1 MIADKSQN
9 NKQWP
14 LEGVK
19 VLDLGQIYN
28 GPYAGF
34 LMSHAGADVI
44 KVEPLTGEVLRQ
56 RGGGQVPLSFSM
68 LNTNKRGIAI
78 DLKKN
83 EGKKLLLDLAGEA
96 DVLLENFAPG
106 AMERLGLGIDLFLES
121 NPGLIYASGSGYG
134 LSGPQKNN
142 LAMDL
147 TVQAIGG
154 IMSIN
159 GPETGPPMK
168 AGAAICDFVGGVH
181 LYAGI
186 VTALYEREKTGLGGV
201 VEVAMQEAIYPVLT
215 SNIAS
220 LHKNKWKQPAR
231 RGNKHP
237 TQGSAPYNVYE
248 TTDGYIAIICVK
260 DAHWLSLLK
269 VIAREDLLTDQRFK
283 TQALRATNEDVVD
296 EIVENWTK
304 TKTKDQ
310 AAELLKTNKIPAA
323 PVRNLEEVTQD
334 EHMHERGML
343 NNINHPTMGDV
354 ILPKS
359 PIRFHKT
366 PESELNIEPTI
377 GQHTRE
383 VLVEWLKI
391 SGEKLDTLIRTGV
404 IGENDENKK

>member
-9 NKQWP
+9 NKQLP

-34 LMSHAGADVI
+34 LMAHAGADVI

-134 LSGPQKNN
+134 LSGPKKNN

-391 SGEKLDTLIRTGV
+391 SGEKVDTLIRAGV

>member
-9 NKQWP
+9 DKQWP

-34 LMSHAGADVI
+34 LMAHAGADVI

-134 LSGPQKNN
+134 LSGPKKNN

-383 VLVEWLKI
+383 VLVEWLHI
-391 SGEKLDTLIRTGV
+391 SGEKIDTLIRAGV

>member
-34 LMSHAGADVI
+34 LMAHAGADVI

-134 LSGPQKNN
+134 LSGPKKNN

-269 VIAREDLLTDQRFK
+269 VMAREDLLTDQRFK

-391 SGEKLDTLIRTGV
+391 SGEKVDTLIRAGV

>member
-34 LMSHAGADVI
+34 LMAHAGADVI

-134 LSGPQKNN
+134 LSGPKKNN

-260 DAHWLSLLK
+260 DAHWISLLK

>member
-34 LMSHAGADVI
+34 LMAHAGADVI

-134 LSGPQKNN
+134 LSGPKKNN

-283 TQALRATNEDVVD
+283 TQALRATNEEAVD

>member
-34 LMSHAGADVI
+34 LMAHAGADVI

-134 LSGPQKNN
+134 LSGPKKNN

-283 TQALRATNEDVVD
+283 TQALRATNEEAVD

-404 IGENDENKK
+404 IGENVENKK

>member
-9 NKQWP
+9 NKQLP

-34 LMSHAGADVI
+34 LMAHAGADVI

-134 LSGPQKNN
+134 LSGPKKNN

-237 TQGSAPYNVYE
+237 TKGSAPYNVYE

-391 SGEKLDTLIRTGV
+391 SGEKVDTLIRAGV

>member
-9 NKQWP
+9 KKQWP
-14 LEGVK
+14 LDGVK

-34 LMSHAGADVI
+34 LMAHAGADVI

-83 EGKKLLLDLAGEA
+83 EGKKLLLDLACEA

-106 AMERLGLGIDLFLES
+106 AMERLGLGIDLFLDS
-121 NPGLIYASGSGYG
+121 NPRLIYASGSGYG
-134 LSGPQKNN
+134 LSGSKKNN

-186 VTALYEREKTGLGGV
+186 VTALYDREKTGLGGV

-248 TTDGYIAIICVK
+248 TNDGYIAIICVK
-260 DAHWLSLLK
+260 DSHWLNLLK
-269 VIAREDLLTDQRFK
+269 VIAREDLMTDQRFK
-283 TQALRATNEDVVD
+283 TQALRATNEEVVD

-354 ILPKS
+354 VLPKS

-366 PESELNIEPTI
+366 PESEINIEPTI

-383 VLVEWLKI
+383 VLVEWLQI
-391 SGEKLDTLIRTGV
+391 SGKKVDTLLGAAV
-404 IGENDENKK
+404 IGENHENKK

>member
-34 LMSHAGADVI
+34 LMAHAGADVI

-106 AMERLGLGIDLFLES
+106 AMERLGLGIDLFLDS

-134 LSGPQKNN
+134 LSGPKKNN

-260 DAHWLSLLK
+260 DAHWISLLK

-283 TQALRATNEDVVD
+283 TQALRATNEEAVD

-383 VLVEWLKI
+383 VLVEWLQI
-391 SGEKLDTLIRTGV
+391 SGEKVDTLIRAGV

>member
-9 NKQWP
+9 KKQWP

-34 LMSHAGADVI
+34 LMAHAGADVI

-134 LSGPQKNN
+134 LSGPKKNN

-283 TQALRATNEDVVD
+283 TQALRATNEEAVD

-383 VLVEWLKI
+383 VLVEWLHI
-391 SGEKLDTLIRTGV
+391 SGEKIDTLIRAGV

>member
-9 NKQWP
+9 NKQLP

-34 LMSHAGADVI
+34 LMAHAGADVI

-134 LSGPQKNN
+134 LSGPKKNN

-283 TQALRATNEDVVD
+283 TQALRATNENVVD

>member
-1 MIADKSQN
+1 MIAEKSQN
-9 NKQWP
+9 KKKWP

-34 LMSHAGADVI
+34 LMAHAGADVI

-106 AMERLGLGIDLFLES
+106 AMERLGLGIDLFFES

-134 LSGPQKNN
+134 LSGPKKNN

-220 LHKNKWKQPAR
+220 LHKNNWKQPAR

-237 TQGSAPYNVYE
+237 TKGSAPYNVYE

-391 SGEKLDTLIRTGV
+391 SGEKVDTLIRAGV

>member
-9 NKQWP
+9 SKQWP

-34 LMSHAGADVI
+34 LMAHAGADVI

-134 LSGPQKNN
+134 LSGPKKNN

-391 SGEKLDTLIRTGV
+391 SGEKVDTLIRAGV

>member
-9 NKQWP
+9 DKQWP

-34 LMSHAGADVI
+34 LMAHAGADVI

-134 LSGPQKNN
+134 LSGPKKNN

-237 TQGSAPYNVYE
+237 TKGSAPYNVYE

-391 SGEKLDTLIRTGV
+391 SGEKVDTLIRAGV

>member
-9 NKQWP
+9 KKQWP

-34 LMSHAGADVI
+34 LMAHAGADVI
-44 KVEPLTGEVLRQ
+44 KVEPLSGEVLRQ

-106 AMERLGLGIDLFLES
+106 AMERLGLGIDLFLDS

-134 LSGPQKNN
+134 LSGPKKNN

-186 VTALYEREKTGLGGV
+186 VTALYDREKTGLGGV

-248 TTDGYIAIICVK
+248 TNDGYIAIICVK

-269 VIAREDLLTDQRFK
+269 VIAREDLMTDQRFK
-283 TQALRATNEDVVD
+283 TQALRATNEEVVD

-343 NNINHPTMGDV
+343 NNIDHPTMGAV
-354 ILPKS
+354 VLPKS

-366 PESELNIEPTI
+366 PESEINIEPTI

-383 VLVEWLKI
+383 VLVEWLQI
-391 SGEKLDTLIRTGV
+391 SGKKVDTLLGAGV
-404 IGENDENKK
+404 IGENYENKK

>member
-9 NKQWP
+9 KKQWP
-14 LEGVK
+14 LDGVK

-34 LMSHAGADVI
+34 LMAHAGADVI

-83 EGKKLLLDLAGEA
+83 EGKKLLLDLACEA

-106 AMERLGLGIDLFLES
+106 AMERLGLGIDLFLDS
-121 NPGLIYASGSGYG
+121 NPRLIYASGSGYG
-134 LSGPQKNN
+134 LSGSKKNN

-186 VTALYEREKTGLGGV
+186 VTALYDREKTGLGGV

-248 TTDGYIAIICVK
+248 TNDGYIAIICVK
-260 DAHWLSLLK
+260 DSHWLNLLK
-269 VIAREDLLTDQRFK
+269 VIAREDLMTDQRFK
-283 TQALRATNEDVVD
+283 TQALRATNEEVVD

-354 ILPKS
+354 VLPKS

-366 PESELNIEPTI
+366 PESEINIEPTI

-383 VLVEWLKI
+383 VLVEWLQI
-391 SGEKLDTLIRTGV
+391 SGKKVDTLLGAGV

>member
-9 NKQWP
+9 NKQLP

-34 LMSHAGADVI
+34 LMAHAGADVI

-366 PESELNIEPTI
+366 PESEINIEPTI

-383 VLVEWLKI
+383 VLVEWLKM
-391 SGEKLDTLIRTGV
+391 SGEKVDTLIRTGV

>member
-34 LMSHAGADVI
+34 LMAHAGADVI

-134 LSGPQKNN
+134 LSGPKKNN

-391 SGEKLDTLIRTGV
+391 SGEKVDTLIRTGV

>member
-9 NKQWP
+9 KKQWP

-34 LMSHAGADVI
+34 LMAHAGADVI

-134 LSGPQKNN
+134 LSGPKKNN

-383 VLVEWLKI
+383 VLVEWLQI
-391 SGEKLDTLIRTGV
+391 SGEKVDTLIRAGV
-404 IGENDENKK
+404 IGKNDENKK

>member
-34 LMSHAGADVI
+34 LMAHAGADVI

-134 LSGPQKNN
+134 LSGPKKNN

-260 DAHWLSLLK
+260 DAHWISLLK

-283 TQALRATNEDVVD
+283 TQALRATNEEAVD

-391 SGEKLDTLIRTGV
+391 SGEKVDTLIRAGV

>member
-9 NKQWP
+9 NKQLP

-34 LMSHAGADVI
+34 LMAHAGADVI

-134 LSGPQKNN
+134 LSGPKKNN

-237 TQGSAPYNVYE
+237 TKGSAPYNVYE

-323 PVRNLEEVTQD
+323 PVRNLEEVTKD

-391 SGEKLDTLIRTGV
+391 SGEKVDTLIRAGV

>member
-9 NKQWP
+9 DKQWP

-34 LMSHAGADVI
+34 LMAHAGADVI

-134 LSGPQKNN
+134 LSGPKKNN

-260 DAHWLSLLK
+260 DAHWISLLK

-283 TQALRATNEDVVD
+283 TQALRATNEGIVD

-343 NNINHPTMGDV
+343 NNIDHPTMGAV
-354 ILPKS
+354 VLPKS

-366 PESELNIEPTI
+366 PESEINIEPTI

-383 VLVEWLKI
+383 VLVEWLQI
-391 SGEKLDTLIRTGV
+391 SGKKVDTLLGAGV
-404 IGENDENKK
+404 IGEND

>member
-9 NKQWP
+9 SKQWP

-34 LMSHAGADVI
+34 LMAHAGADVI

-106 AMERLGLGIDLFLES
+106 AMERLGLGIDLFLDS

-134 LSGPQKNN
+134 LSGPKKNN

-260 DAHWLSLLK
+260 DAHWISLLK

>member
-9 NKQWP
+9 DKQWP

-34 LMSHAGADVI
+34 LMAHAGADVI

-134 LSGPQKNN
+134 LSGPKKNN

-237 TQGSAPYNVYE
+237 TKGSAPYNVYE

-269 VIAREDLLTDQRFK
+269 VMAREDLLTDQRFK

-391 SGEKLDTLIRTGV
+391 SGEKVDTLIRAGV

>member
-9 NKQWP
+9 SKQLP

-34 LMSHAGADVI
+34 LMAHAGADVI

-134 LSGPQKNN
+134 LSGPKKNN

-248 TTDGYIAIICVK
+248 TIDGYIAIICVK

-354 ILPKS
+354 ILPRS

-366 PESELNIEPTI
+366 PESEINIEPTI

-391 SGEKLDTLIRTGV
+391 SGEKVDTLIRAGV

>member
-34 LMSHAGADVI
+34 LMAHAGADVI

-260 DAHWLSLLK
+260 DAHWISLLK

-283 TQALRATNEDVVD
+283 TQALRATNEEAVD

-391 SGEKLDTLIRTGV
+391 SGEKVDTLIRAGV